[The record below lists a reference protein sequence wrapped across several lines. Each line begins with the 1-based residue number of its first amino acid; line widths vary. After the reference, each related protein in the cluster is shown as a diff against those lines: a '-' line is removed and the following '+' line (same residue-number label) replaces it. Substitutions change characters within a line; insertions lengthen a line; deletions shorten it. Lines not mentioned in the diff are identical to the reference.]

1 MNRQQIEA
9 MEVDREP
16 GKVPAELMRL
26 LAIVP
31 IRPGSSS
38 GRLVVVDCHGVD
50 WRGTFIFRKSRIMRG
65 HRWKSFKK
73 WPEGTMFRDPNG

>member
-9 MEVDREP
+9 QEVDREP
-16 GKVPAELMRL
+16 GQVPAAFMRL

-38 GRLVVVDCHGVD
+38 GRLVTIECHGVD
-50 WRGTFIFRKSRIMRG
+50 ERGTFAYRKSRIHRG
-65 HRWKSFKK
+65 YRWKSFKK
-73 WPEGTMFRDPNG
+73 WPDGTIFRTPIG

>member
-9 MEVDREP
+9 REVDREP
-16 GKVPAELMRL
+16 GAVPRELTRL

-38 GRLVVVDCHGVD
+38 GRLVTVDCHGVD
-50 WRGTFIFRKSRIMRG
+50 ARGTFVYVKSRILRA

-73 WPEGTMFRDPNG
+73 WPDGTIFRAPMG